1 MGWSTGRRYSGP
13 RSCSSQASSWPDSH
27 NWGSTSL
34 QTLSKTPSLT
44 TAATL
49 HSGDP
54 CPPPAPTPTPIPEH
68 SPPIRCAT
76 ALLAITS
83 WKSGSSDAQGGLG
96 SRPACPCEGQKQFIE
111 FHQGQHP
118 DMKPPL
124 GGTVEELRARSAGI
138 TLSPWPCRG
147 QNSPQLHLQPQNT
160 WSPTDVYPSRQL
172 RPQAAT
178 GKARGLGWGQ
188 TLPQAWVGSPCLCRG
203 SGSQR
208 TGRSP
213 KGTHPSKDGGGS
225 GAGAGHRGSASS

>member
-1 MGWSTGRRYSGP
+1 MLLLEWTRSHSPLWAPATNPPPLLRPCRTKGLFRTQAMCKPRTLAFSSLVSFDTSRPPRTLLPKRIRRAGWSGGRRYSGP

-68 SPPIRCAT
+68 GPPIRCAT

-124 GGTVEELRARSAGI
+124 GGTVEELRAHSAGV
-138 TLSPWPCRG
+138 TLSPWPC
-147 QNSPQLHLQPQNT
+147 
-160 WSPTDVYPSRQL
+160 
-172 RPQAAT
+172 
-178 GKARGLGWGQ
+178 
-188 TLPQAWVGSPCLCRG
+188 
-203 SGSQR
+203 
-208 TGRSP
+208 
-213 KGTHPSKDGGGS
+213 
-225 GAGAGHRGSASS
+225 